1 LAAGPTSSHR
11 GLGNSRQEVAH
22 ERRHRITL
30 DSYIALEL
38 CFLMAWRMEEYRTAG
53 GETPV
58 RTFIAGLPV
67 DAKAEAIALI
77 KLAETLGNKLREPQS
92 KALGDGLFELRR
104 NQVRLFYTFEP
115 GQIIRLLGGM
125 VKKQDRIPVDVL
137 AQMRGYQKDAR
148 ERVKKAKTEKKG

>member
-1 LAAGPTSSHR
+1 
-11 GLGNSRQEVAH
+11 
-22 ERRHRITL
+22 
-30 DSYIALEL
+30 
-38 CFLMAWRMEEYRTAG
+38 M
-53 GETPV
+53 
-58 RTFIAGLPV
+58 
-67 DAKAEAIALI
+67 
-77 KLAETLGNKLREPQS
+77 
-92 KALGDGLFELRR
+92 RR